1 MRKAIFL
8 TVLLGIIVLVTESH
22 ATEKKWSD
30 EAELAFVDTN
40 GNTDITTLSAKN
52 LLKYKLSEELQAEWK
67 AGALY
72 GETDGEKVAESYFSD
87 LRLDYLFTNRLYSFA
102 AAGWSRDRFI
112 GIDARYYVGPGV
124 GYKFLIG
131 PKHFFLSELGL
142 NYVHEE
148 YTNDTDEDYMMGR
161 AFAKYEYAFTEKNRF
176 SQSVEFLYDFE
187 DGDNYNVI
195 SETALISALNDYLS
209 LKSSYVVKYDN
220 EPVPA
225 TLKETDSVLSVTLVV
240 NF

>member
-8 TVLLGIIVLVTESH
+8 TVLLGIIVLVTESN

-30 EAELAFVDTN
+30 EAELAYVETN
-40 GNTDITTLSAKN
+40 GNTEITTLSAKN
-52 LLKYKLSEELQAEWK
+52 LLKYKFSEEFQGEWK

-72 GETDGEKVAESYFSD
+72 GKTDGVKTAESYFSV
-87 LRLDYLFTNRLYSFA
+87 LRLDYLFTDRLYSFA
-102 AAGWSRDRFI
+102 AAGWSKDEFA
-112 GIDARYYVGPGV
+112 GIDSRYYVGPGA

-131 PKHFFLSELGL
+131 PKHFFLSELSI

-148 YTNDTDEDYMMGR
+148 YTNDTDNGYMMGR
-161 AFAKYEYAFTEKNRF
+161 AFALYEYAFTEKNRF
-176 SQSVEFLYDFE
+176 SQSVEFLYDFD

-195 SETALISALNDYLS
+195 SETALISALNNYLS

-225 TLKETDSVLSVTLVV
+225 TLKETDTILSVTLVV

>member
-8 TVLLGIIVLVTESH
+8 TVLLGFMVLATEGH
-22 ATEKKWSD
+22 ATDKKWSD
-30 EAELAFVDTN
+30 EAELAFVDTT
-40 GNTDITTLSAKN
+40 GNTEITTLSAKN
-52 LLKYKLSEELQAEWK
+52 LLKYKFSEKLQGEWK

-72 GETDGEKVAESYFSD
+72 GKTDGVKTAESYFSV

-102 AAGWSRDRFI
+102 LAGWSKDEFA
-112 GIDARYYVGPGV
+112 GIDSRYYVGPGV

-148 YTNDTDEDYMMGR
+148 YTNDTDEDYLAGR
-161 AFAKYEYAFTEKNRF
+161 AYAGYEYAFTEKNKF
-176 SQSVEFLYDFE
+176 SQSVVYVYDFE

-195 SETALISALNDYLS
+195 SETALISALSDYLS
-209 LKSSYVVKYDN
+209 LKTSYVVKYN
-220 EPVPA
+220 NKPVPA
-225 TLKETDSVLSVTLVV
+225 TLEETDTILSVTLVV

>member
-8 TVLLGIIVLVTESH
+8 TALLCIIVLVTESH

-30 EAELAFVDTN
+30 EAELAFIDTN
-40 GNTDITTLSAKN
+40 GNTNITTLSAKN
-52 LLKYKLSEELQAEWK
+52 LLKYKFSEELLGEWK
-67 AGALY
+67 IGALY
-72 GETDGEKVAESYFSD
+72 GETDGVKVAESYFSD
-87 LRLDYLFTNRLYSFA
+87 LRLDYLFTKQFYSFA
-102 AAGWSRDRFI
+102 MAGWSRDRFI
-112 GIDARYYVGPGV
+112 GIDDRYYVGPGL

-131 PKHFFLSELGL
+131 PKHFFLNELSI

-148 YTNDTDEDYMMGR
+148 YINDTDEDYMMGR

-176 SQSVEFLYDFE
+176 SQSVEFLYDLE
-187 DGDNYNVI
+187 DGDNYIVI
-195 SETALISALNDYLS
+195 SETALISALNNYLS

>member
-8 TVLLGIIVLVTESH
+8 TVLLCIIVLVTESH
-22 ATEKKWSD
+22 AAEKKWSD
-30 EAELAFVDTN
+30 EAELAFVDTS
-40 GNTDITTLSAKN
+40 GNTEITTLSANN
-52 LLKYKLSEELQAEWK
+52 LLKYKFSEELLGEWK

-72 GETDGEKVAESYFSD
+72 GKTDGVKTAESYFSV

-102 AAGWSRDRFI
+102 MAGWSKDEFA
-112 GIDARYYVGPGV
+112 GIDSRYYAGPGV

-131 PKHFFLSELGL
+131 PKHFFLNELSI

-176 SQSVEFLYDFE
+176 SQSVEFQYDLE
-187 DGDNYNVI
+187 DGDNYIVI
-195 SETALISALNDYLS
+195 SETALKSALNNYLS
-209 LKSSYVVKYDN
+209 LKTSYVVKYDN